1 VAIPS
6 FTGLETALR
15 GLTAAQAAIDTTG
28 QNIANANN
36 PGYSRQTAD
45 LVESPD
51 LPLPAFSNTTGHGVQ
66 LGTGVDVTTIN
77 RVRDQFLDVQYR
89 AQNSATSGLQ
99 TASGLL
105 QQVQTA
111 LAEPSTDGVTSQLTA
126 FWNSW
131 SDLANAPTS
140 LAAKQGVVDSATTL
154 ADTFNGIESQLQ
166 TIQNQADAQYTSLT
180 SSSGQVQADAN
191 QIAAL
196 NGEINQALG
205 AGQSPNNLLDQ
216 RDKLLD
222 DLSQYGTVSVTDP
235 GNGLLVVNFGG
246 DMSTP
251 LVNGKTANSV
261 SSLSLGPNS
270 GGTLGTLAGLISPTG
285 QISGY
290 LGTLNQFATT
300 LANSVNAIHTATPF
314 FAVNTSTT
322 SLGAT
327 ATTLSVAVSP
337 SNVQTTTTSNPGAN
351 DVAMAIAGLAGGQ
364 ADQTYAAF
372 VSQVGSDVQSNTS
385 NLTTANTLLSSINSQ
400 RESVSGVSLDEEMT
414 NLVTFQRAYQASAR
428 MMTTIDSTLD
438 TLINHTGA
446 VGL

>member
-1 VAIPS
+1 MAIPT

-36 PGYSRQTAD
+36 PGYSRQTAV
-45 LVESPD
+45 LAESD
-51 LPLPAFSNTTGHGVQ
+51 SLDLPAFSNTTGHGVQ

-131 SDLANAPTS
+131 SNLANAPTS
-140 LAAKQGVVDSATTL
+140 LAAKQCVVDSATTL
-154 ADTFNGIESQLQ
+154 ADTFNGIDSQLQ
-166 TIQNQADAQYTSLT
+166 TIQNQADSQYTSLT
-180 SSSGQVQADAN
+180 SSSGQIQSDAN

-216 RDKLLD
+216 RDQLLD

-251 LVNGKTANSV
+251 LVNGKSANSV
-261 SSLSLGPNS
+261 SSLNLGPNS
-270 GGTLGTLAGLISPTG
+270 GGTIGTLAGLVSPTG

-290 LGTLNQFATT
+290 LNTLNQFATT
-300 LANSVNAIHTATPF
+300 LANSVNALHTATPF

-327 ATTLSVAVSP
+327 ATTLSVAVAP
-337 SNVQTTTTSNPGAN
+337 ANVQTTTTSNPGAN
-351 DVAMAIAGLAGGQ
+351 DVAMAIAGLAGGA
-364 ADQTYAAF
+364 ADQDYSSF
-372 VSQVGSDVQSNTS
+372 VSQVGSDVQSNQS
-385 NLTTANTLLSSINSQ
+385 NLTTANTLLSSINGQ

-414 NLVTFQRAYQASAR
+414 NLITYQRAYEASAR
-428 MMTTIDSTLD
+428 MMNTINSTLD
-438 TLINHTGA
+438 TIINQVGA
-446 VGL
+446 GL

>member
-1 VAIPS
+1 MAIPS

-36 PGYSRQTAD
+36 PGYSRQTAV
-45 LVESPD
+45 LAESYSLD
-51 LPLPAFSNTTGHGVQ
+51 LPAFSNTTGHGVQ

-131 SDLANAPTS
+131 SNLANAPTS

-154 ADTFNGIESQLQ
+154 ADTFNGIDSQLQ
-166 TIQNQADAQYTSLT
+166 TIQSQADAQYTSLT
-180 SSSGQVQADAN
+180 SSSGQIQSDAN

-205 AGQSPNNLLDQ
+205 AGQSPNSLLDQ
-216 RDKLLD
+216 RDQLLD
-222 DLSQYGTVSVTDP
+222 NLSQYGTVSVNDP

-251 LVNGKTANSV
+251 LINGKSANSV
-261 SSLSLGPNS
+261 SSLTLGPSS
-270 GGTLGTLAGLISPTG
+270 GGTIGTLAGLISPTG

-290 LGTLNQFATT
+290 LSTLNQFATT

-327 ATTLSVAVSP
+327 ATTLSVAVAP
-337 SNVQTTTTSNPGAN
+337 ANVQTTTTSNPGTN
-351 DVAMAIAGLAGGQ
+351 DVAMAIAGLAGG
-364 ADQTYAAF
+364 ATDQNYSAF
-372 VSQVGSDVQSNTS
+372 VSQVGSDVQSNQS

-414 NLVTFQRAYQASAR
+414 NLITYQRAYEASAR
-428 MMTTIDSTLD
+428 MMNTINSTLD
-438 TLINHTGA
+438 TIINQVGA
-446 VGL
+446 GL

>member
-1 VAIPS
+1 MAIPT

-36 PGYSRQTAD
+36 PGYSRQTAV
-45 LVESPD
+45 LAESD
-51 LPLPAFSNTTGHGVQ
+51 SLDLPAFSNTTGHGVQ

-131 SDLANAPTS
+131 SNLANAPTS

-154 ADTFNGIESQLQ
+154 ADTFNGIDSQLQ
-166 TIQNQADAQYTSLT
+166 TIQNQADSQYTSLT
-180 SSSGQVQADAN
+180 SSSGQIQSDAN

-216 RDKLLD
+216 RDQLLD

-251 LVNGKTANSV
+251 LVNGKSANSV
-261 SSLSLGPNS
+261 SSLNLGPNS
-270 GGTLGTLAGLISPTG
+270 GGTIGTLAGLVSPTG

-290 LGTLNQFATT
+290 LNTLNQFATT
-300 LANSVNAIHTATPF
+300 LANSVNALHTATPF

-327 ATTLSVAVSP
+327 ATTLSVAVAP
-337 SNVQTTTTSNPGAN
+337 ANVQTTTTSNPGAN
-351 DVAMAIAGLAGGQ
+351 DVAMAIAGLAGGA
-364 ADQTYAAF
+364 ADQDYSSF
-372 VSQVGSDVQSNTS
+372 VSQVGSDVQSNQS
-385 NLTTANTLLSSINSQ
+385 NLTTANTLLSSINGQ

-414 NLVTFQRAYQASAR
+414 NLITYQRAYEASAR
-428 MMTTIDSTLD
+428 MMNTINSTLD
-438 TLINHTGA
+438 TIINQVGA
-446 VGL
+446 GL